1 LEKYTGNGLF
11 LKGFHI
17 WIGVGVFVY
26 SLRFVEIQILSLKL
40 TNFSIQSNL
49 LLLFYR
55 KMRED
60 TTKVS
65 PQSGV
70 VSSTQFKTRCLE
82 PDEEY
87 LINEVVSAY
96 RQSLEVC
103 MEPPVKKDGPSFG
116 VA

>member
-1 LEKYTGNGLF
+1 
-11 LKGFHI
+11 
-17 WIGVGVFVY
+17 
-26 SLRFVEIQILSLKL
+26 
-40 TNFSIQSNL
+40 
-49 LLLFYR
+49 
-55 KMRED
+55 MRED

-87 LINEVVSAY
+87 LISEVVSAY

-103 MEPPVKKDGPSFG
+103 MDPPVKKDGPSFG
-116 VA
+116 DLVNIAELSVRRVIDMAKDKICISTNLNE